1 MDLSFWVVHVPT
13 IKELT
18 NGKNMLD
25 FAHVFVVIS
34 AKENFS
40 FLWKF
45 SQFEKIFS
53 LKQAQGVMIISK
65 FNVHCIL

>member
-1 MDLSFWVVHVPT
+1 MDLSFWVVHVLL
-13 IKELT
+13 IRELT

-45 SQFEKIFS
+45 SQFDWENFQ
-53 LKQAQGVMIISK
+53 LKANPGSDDYLKV
-65 FNVHCIL
+65 